1 MRRIALLLIASGIYG
16 DAAEAQEMAVPQLA
30 AAAVA
35 QPSAM
40 ETGIAQLQNEWA
52 VIKYQTPSEEQQE
65 KVIEQLAT
73 KAAQFV
79 AQNPGKAEP
88 LIWQGIILAT
98 KAGIDGG
105 VSALSDAKAAR
116 AALESAEKLDPRALN
131 GSVYTSLGSLYH
143 KVPGWPLGFGDND
156 KAKEYLE
163 KALSINPDGIDSNF
177 FYGEFLYDDGDYARA
192 QAVLEHGLKAPMR
205 PGRELADKG
214 RAEEIRELLVKVQK
228 KLKG

>member
-1 MRRIALLLIASGIYG
+1 MRKLVYLLIASGIYG
-16 DAAEAQEMAVPQLA
+16 EAAMAQEMALPQA
-30 AAAVA
+30 A
-35 QPSAM
+35 PSAVEQVSPM
-40 ETGIAQLQNEWA
+40 DGGLVQLQQQWA
-52 VIKYQTPSEEQQE
+52 VIKYQTPGEEQQE
-65 KVIEQLAT
+65 AAIEQLAA
-73 KAAQFV
+73 KAAQLT
-79 AQNPGKAEP
+79 AQYPGKAEP

-105 VSALSDAKAAR
+105 LSALGDAKAAR
-116 AALESAEKLDPRALN
+116 AALESAEKLDPHALN

-143 KVPGWPLGFGDND
+143 KVPRWPVGFRDND

-163 KALSINPDGIDSNF
+163 KALAINPDGIDSNF

-192 QAVLEHGLKAPMR
+192 QAVLEHGLTAPMR